1 MSIGL
6 NGRTRVF
13 NFANNK
19 ISAVAGTVVTST
31 DVETYTVRKGKL
43 IISLLEDASDSDIT
57 SVSVYTSSVSD
68 FTVAAS
74 DLCKIIAQDT
84 TSSVATVATTG
95 SDIGNITTD
104 GMYAW
109 DISQL
114 KRYTKVS
121 VAAKSGAAYTVN
133 IVGAIAEQ
141 APID

>member
-19 ISAVAGTVVTST
+19 ISAVAGTAVTSSE
-31 DVETYTVRKGKL
+31 VETYTVRRGKL
-43 IISLLEDASDSDIT
+43 LVSLKQAGTSDIT